1 MTQEEI
7 LQIVKEKPGIKQYE
21 LLGLTGLSKHVVS
34 KQVTALR
41 KWKLI
46 RREKLQN
53 KKSFTYKLYL
63 AEQEPLGGGLGQ

>member
-7 LQIVKEKPGIKQYE
+7 LKIIEKNPGIKQSK
-21 LLGLTGLSKHVVS
+21 LIGLTGLSKNVVS

-46 RREKLQN
+46 RREELQN

-63 AEQEPLGGGLGQ
+63 ANEINKNK